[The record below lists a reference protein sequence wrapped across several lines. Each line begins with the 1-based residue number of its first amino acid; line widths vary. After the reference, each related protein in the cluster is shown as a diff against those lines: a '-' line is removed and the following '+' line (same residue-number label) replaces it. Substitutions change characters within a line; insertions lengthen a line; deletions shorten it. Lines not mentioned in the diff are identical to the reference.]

1 MSKSDNLDNKGTIE
15 KLEPEKVENVCGG
28 KNNNVPMKNLMV
40 AYGITPKKMI
50 IKYAAPPR
58 PVNPNIII
66 PKSPM
71 NPDPKKIEED
81 LQNSINPDNK
91 KEKGE

>member
-1 MSKSDNLDNKGTIE
+1 
-15 KLEPEKVENVCGG
+15 
-28 KNNNVPMKNLMV
+28 MK
-40 AYGITPKKMI
+40 IKKMI

-58 PVNPNIII
+58 PVNPNIIM

-71 NPDPKKIEED
+71 NPAPKKIEED

>member
-1 MSKSDNLDNKGTIE
+1 
-15 KLEPEKVENVCGG
+15 
-28 KNNNVPMKNLMV
+28 MKNLMV

-71 NPDPKKIEED
+71 NPAPKKIEED

>member
-1 MSKSDNLDNKGTIE
+1 MSKSNNLDDKGTIE
-15 KLEPEKVENVCGG
+15 KLETEKVENVCGG
-28 KNNNVPMKNLMV
+28 KNENVPMKNLVV
-40 AYGITPKKMI
+40 AYGIMPKHMI